1 MSNDFYQMLQIRPIL
16 DIGGKM
22 NKEDRYYRNLCGKP
36 VIATLRFTK
45 LKFIAFYAFH
55 EVHDDYDDNPS
66 LSYYEFEP
74 YLFSGYEIV
83 DVDDI
88 LIYNIEPFDPNTMDI
103 EPLDYNKMT
112 EEKKREVKSL
122 YDRGYVFTRG
132 ILPGKLR
139 TIPYDKYHSRG
150 NLMID

>member
-1 MSNDFYQMLQIRPIL
+1 
-16 DIGGKM
+16 M

-55 EVHDDYDDNPS
+55 EVHDAYDDNPS

-112 EEKKREVKSL
+112 EEEKREVKSL

>member
-1 MSNDFYQMLQIRPIL
+1 
-16 DIGGKM
+16 M

-112 EEKKREVKSL
+112 EEEKREVKSL

-150 NLMID
+150 NLMIV

>member
-1 MSNDFYQMLQIRPIL
+1 MLQIRPIL

-55 EVHDDYDDNPS
+55 EVHDDYDDKPS

-112 EEKKREVKSL
+112 EEEKREVKSL

>member
-1 MSNDFYQMLQIRPIL
+1 MLQIRPIL

-45 LKFIAFYAFH
+45 LKFIALYAFH
-55 EVHDDYDDNPS
+55 EVQDDYDDTPS

-88 LIYNIEPFDPNTMDI
+88 LIYNIEP
-103 EPLDYNKMT
+103 LDYDEMT
-112 EEKKREVKSL
+112 KEEKREAKSL
-122 YDRGYVFTRG
+122 YDRGYIISRE
-132 ILPGKLR
+132 ILRGKLR
-139 TIPYDKYHSRG
+139 SIPYNKRTRS
-150 NLMID
+150 NLIID

>member
-1 MSNDFYQMLQIRPIL
+1 
-16 DIGGKM
+16 M
-22 NKEDRYYRNLCGKP
+22 NKEARYYRNLCGKP

-112 EEKKREVKSL
+112 EEEKREVKSL
-122 YDRGYVFTRG
+122 YDKGYVFTRG

>member
-1 MSNDFYQMLQIRPIL
+1 
-16 DIGGKM
+16 M

-55 EVHDDYDDNPS
+55 EVHDDYDDKPS

-112 EEKKREVKSL
+112 EEEKREVKSP

>member
-66 LSYYEFEP
+66 LLYYEFEP

-112 EEKKREVKSL
+112 EEEKREVKSL

>member
-1 MSNDFYQMLQIRPIL
+1 MSNDFYQMTQIRPIL

-45 LKFIAFYAFH
+45 LKFIALYAFH
-55 EVHDDYDDNPS
+55 EVQDDYDDTPS

-88 LIYNIEPFDPNTMDI
+88 LIYNIEPFDPEIMDI
-103 EPLDYNKMT
+103 EPLDYDEMT
-112 EEKKREVKSL
+112 KEEKREAKSL
-122 YDRGYVFTRG
+122 YDRGYIISRE
-132 ILPGKLR
+132 ILRGKLR
-139 TIPYDKYHSRG
+139 SIPYNKRTRS
-150 NLMID
+150 NLIID